1 MGRWVL
7 IVTMLTVLGMGSTL
21 YLAIPDTALADM
33 KIKDPLQ
40 RVGARIGALFGG
52 IFQDRSEAKYVA
64 AKDQAWA
71 EWQARFPIAQDCI
84 NPQTEAKTSECRKA
98 AELSEELFE
107 RNWHQSIAS
116 GWLPSHGVQPP
127 ASAVNAI
134 ASASAVSPV
143 ASAKP

>member
-33 KIKDPLQ
+33 KIKEPLQ
-40 RVGARIGALFGG
+40 RIGARIGALFGG
-52 IFQDRSEAKYVA
+52 VLQDRSEAKYVA

-71 EWQARFPIAQDCI
+71 EWQARFPVAQDCI
-84 NPQTEAKTSECRKA
+84 NPQTETKTSECRKA
-98 AELSEELFE
+98 ADLTEELFE
-107 RNWHQSIAS
+107 RHWDQSIAS
-116 GWLPSHGVQPP
+116 GWVPSYGAQPP
-127 ASAVNAI
+127 ASAVSPM